1 VTRGAD
7 WHRGLRASVPLVLP
21 TCAVGVTFGLL
32 AGPLLGPLGAVLMSA
47 IVWSGTAQFAAL
59 TVLAAGGGALLA
71 GASGLLANLR
81 FLPMGFAIAPSVGG
95 ALPRRA
101 GVGVTMVD
109 ASFALAHRGGG
120 RFDIPVLVGAAPL
133 QYAAWVAGTAAGAV
147 GADLLGDPQRW
158 GLDVLFPAF
167 YLSLLVPD
175 LREDPR
181 TRLVAAVAVVLA
193 LGLTPFTPPGVPL
206 LAAGA
211 AALIGLRLS
220 EDR

>member
-1 VTRGAD
+1 MR
-7 WHRGLRASVPLVLP
+7 RGLRASLPLVVP
-21 TCAVGVTFGLL
+21 TLAVGVTFGLL

-59 TVLAAGGGALLA
+59 SVLAAGGGAVLA

-81 FLPMGFAIAPSVGG
+81 FLPMGFAIAPSVHGG
-95 ALPRRA
+95 PGRRA
-101 GVGVTMVD
+101 GIGVTLVD

-120 RFDIPVLVGAAPL
+120 RFDVPALVGAAPL

-147 GADLLGDPQRW
+147 GADLLGDPRRW

-175 LREDPR
+175 LRDDRR
-181 TRLVAAVAVVLA
+181 TRLVAAVAAVLA
-193 LGLTPFTPPGVPL
+193 LGLTPIAPPGVPL

-211 AALIGLRLS
+211 AALIGLSRQ
-220 EDR
+220 EGR